1 MALVLSAGNV
11 AAGNTAVGNAVQT
24 GSRTASL
31 PKEIRI
37 GFQKSSVNL
46 TLLKHRRALEQQ
58 LKGVKISWFEFTA
71 GPQMLEALSVG
82 SIDLQR
88 QVNRRRF
95 LHRRPVPLVY
105 VGNEP
110 AKPSAIL

>member
-1 MALVLSAGNV
+1 MQFSRQSAEADMRIHSFHRRLLLSLTAMALVLSAGNV

-58 LKGVKISWFEFTA
+58 LKGVKISWFEFTGPADA
-71 GPQMLEALSVG
+71 GSLVG
-82 SIDLQR
+82 R
-88 QVNRRRF
+88 Q
-95 LHRRPVPLVY
+95 HRLCNDR
-105 VGNEP
+105 
-110 AKPSAIL
+110 